1 MPFPAP
7 ECPSGIVAKVFPCE
21 FKIIR
26 KLEKFLISVILGG
39 MAISDSV
46 PDSPPSASAF

>member
-21 FKIIR
+21 FKLYGNW
-26 KLEKFLISVILGG
+26 KKFLISVILGG